1 MDFLFHST
9 EGFYMVLSEADQF
22 LQQFDCLNPEFVN
35 SANWDKIRLAL
46 KQVAEQSDYQI
57 LGICASSFAEATQ
70 ALQGYATALGYTPA
84 LETLQPLEG
93 SVYLKFNPR
102 TGLCYIDTYT
112 GEYRGVLVSCQSADG
127 DGVNQMYGHLPL
139 DLFSQA

>member
-1 MDFLFHST
+1 
-9 EGFYMVLSEADQF
+9 MVFSDADQF
-22 LQQFDCLNPEFVN
+22 LRQFDCLTPEAAN
-35 SANWDKIRLAL
+35 SADGEKIRLAL

-57 LGICASSFAEATQ
+57 LGICAGSFAEATQ
-70 ALQGYATALGYTPA
+70 ALQGYATALGYVPS

-112 GEYRGVLVSCQSADG
+112 GEYRGVLVSCQSAEG
-127 DGVNQMYGHLPL
+127 EGVNQMYGHLPL
-139 DLFSQA
+139 DLFNQA